1 MCHGAASPK
10 TGGTL
15 PLGCSSMGGRDHEH
29 PAPALECWLGWRDH
43 KHHTHP
49 AMLADGTVPSS
60 STFLSAALAPQ
71 KSRYGTYAMLLRAKL
86 KAGSEDLA
94 AFESTLFDTADGDDD
109 GLKKSRS
116 SPSLNAEPSGAATK
130 VKRNVSERA
139 SRQPPSHP
147 QKS

>member
-1 MCHGAASPK
+1 MLVIRRYPACQ
-10 TGGTL
+10 
-15 PLGCSSMGGRDHEH
+15 PLSLLHC
-29 PAPALECWLGWRDH
+29 
-43 KHHTHP
+43 
-49 AMLADGTVPSS
+49 
-60 STFLSAALAPQ
+60 APQ

-94 AFESTLFDTADGDDD
+94 AFESTLFDTAGGEDD

-116 SPSLNAEPSGAATK
+116 SPSLNAEPSSTTTK

-139 SRQPPSHP
+139 GRQPPGHP

>member
-1 MCHGAASPK
+1 MRRMPAGRA
-10 TGGTL
+10 L
-15 PLGCSSMGGRDHEH
+15 PCYPPCS
-29 PAPALECWLGWRDH
+29 LC
-43 KHHTHP
+43 
-49 AMLADGTVPSS
+49 
-60 STFLSAALAPQ
+60 PQ

-94 AFESTLFDTADGDDD
+94 AFESTLFDAAGGGEDD

-116 SPSLNAEPSGAATK
+116 SPSLNAEPSSTGTK

-139 SRQPPSHP
+139 SRQPPGHP